1 METKK
6 HPSSQPAGTGQ
17 GRTKTARKSRW
28 LLLIAILLMAMPAT
42 WAQDSP
48 AISVFTEIPTFDRGE
63 DSNWNVLGEG
73 PSKLVDGNTST
84 KYGLSSNDPW
94 VEFHYSS
101 PITPNGYILWTA
113 NDEMGKRNP
122 RSWTIKGKNS
132 GDADWTTIA
141 EVDNSN
147 GDKLPMANFTSTTF
161 FIRNPQSFQ
170 YYRFEATRASNGE
183 FQLAE
188 LQFFEI
194 TGDLHDIQYAKV
206 TGLPRF
212 NEYTGSVIPLNYT
225 VSTLDGTEL
234 VKGTDYTESITKD
247 GLPATVMEKGDYALT
262 ITGKG
267 NYSGS
272 QTIHFVV
279 NNQADYER
287 ALAAIQDGH
296 YYRIFT
302 VVDGQKYYVDIYG
315 KLTANP
321 TSLYNYSFKF
331 SKVAGEAYPYSF
343 TMTGFN
349 GESTFYSK
357 LGERFMNVGYL
368 YITTNFASNEWNSQ
382 VLFLNEEGRYA
393 VRGSNVAD
401 ENLGQYIVGGSYWTV
416 NMRDDKPV
424 AEYSSDK
431 NYVWQLE
438 EDVQKWKEEAY
449 QQALSAIHRF
459 HRYRVS
465 TEVDGQKYY
474 LTFQGYLT
482 ANLAESATFLLSA
495 NGNNGIY
502 STSFSFKGLYYFAG
516 PSEATEAALT
526 PGHLNTTS
534 DDSGQLLFLNEEG
547 RYAIRSTSNI
557 DSNNIY
563 DDTYWTVNMG
573 ANGPLAEYSFDMNF
587 IWQLEE
593 YVPQDMPEYE
603 RALAAI
609 QNGHNYRI
617 FTEVDGQK
625 YYLTDDGHL
634 TNQTNVVSSF
644 LFGKACEE
652 DYFSESCE
660 YLCSFQIKN
669 KGNHFGGPKRM
680 NEAELTPGHLNTFPE
695 YGAWYNQVLF
705 LNEDGRYAIRSTD
718 FIIRNTEQGRYGNTF
733 WTVNIGS
740 NGPMA
745 EYSFDKNYI
754 WQLEEYVL
762 EDRAEYEEALNSIQ
776 EDQFYRVSTE
786 VGGHKY
792 YLRGDGSLSANEA
805 EATSFN
811 FQKVIGE
818 EYEYGFKLKNGKI
831 YFTRPDGTTN
841 AAMTQGHLNTSIS
854 TASNTWDAQVVF
866 LNGEGRY
873 AIRSTNAASGSSGKN
888 LYGNTFWTVKTTD
901 DGPVAEYSF
910 DRNYVWLIEA
920 DPHTNHITE
929 HTNFFLAGT
938 TFPMFQ
944 FKLENMEGWTVVG
957 DDVTVNYAHVNGT
970 TWTET
975 FKLSSLKAY
984 QGDGAGVK
992 LYDLPFSFTEEH
1004 PEPTKDQVGQILVN
1018 AQVTM
1023 QIQNSSGQTES
1034 VIATATLVP
1043 HWRDISFGGYSEAE
1057 SYYFDQWLVSIPY
1070 NCEVM
1075 YLARDNFG
1083 VSYRLYVPDENGNPI
1098 YFGGN
1103 NSYLDYQIYD
1113 SSSQSDVP
1121 DWLELEESSDSLYV
1135 TANISTLFYEEGYS
1149 NFTSMMSNHEDF
1161 DIIFEIRARSGEGEW
1176 EKFIA
1181 SKVTCK
1187 FAGERD
1193 DNVYCLLAGKNWQ
1206 NMLNYDY
1213 ETLAPELEF
1222 IKEDY
1227 TFGDNWFSDYEINPL
1242 SLLDVFAIND
1252 KLYGGADITLSCEGE
1267 EVHKLTKFTGTF
1279 SFLPPPDGRKYYLDI
1294 DFPRYQKHY
1303 TLSYVNPQLK
1313 HIYRIKTY
1321 SDYNDRLSHWFY
1333 NVTFVKNG
1341 QEYYDFT
1348 FDPEFTSY
1356 MFTEDPVDFYVR
1368 KDLHPEGGG
1377 ESNIVA
1383 RISNPD
1389 LFTPIEY
1396 DIKPELK
1403 VFSRVTYSNS
1413 DEEWERL
1420 GENKGLVRNSYPQ
1433 DWTSCGPML
1442 TLNWEEIARNTTIV
1456 TVVDEQ
1462 GNPVTDATLH
1472 TANVDNTMTLQGN
1485 CETGGQYMP
1494 SENGYFIN
1502 TDSQQYAE
1510 LIEVVAQGFQ
1520 PTLATMYM
1528 WNYDYFSRENRNKMR
1543 RHTIVLHKNDTQLAS
1558 ASLETLKRFGNVK
1571 GGQMNAKLA
1580 STDLLAMSSGETL
1593 VYSQNGDYE
1602 TVTKTVDDQK
1612 FGDDGWTGTKYARL
1626 CGSVAY
1632 DGDGFD
1638 PSALNLTVG
1647 ETTLSPAGTKL
1658 LPKSTFT
1665 TFSQN
1670 YCLFEFDLVDQIA
1683 DDATVRP
1690 VVKNGTA
1697 TLAELPKLNN
1707 NTVDLIALSE
1717 ESNID
1722 LSGDLLDPDLT
1733 DVDNKLSGN
1742 GVNMKDMNKAFDKF
1756 NFQMPPVLPFTV
1768 NIEREGD
1775 YFLVRAV
1782 CEMNFLPTGRV
1793 TDVLDKLDNLNY
1805 FDEQYK
1811 ACMDAVNAAKPEEDD
1826 FFSDIPLAP
1835 SAFVGVKGF
1844 LSGIGHYNPETKKID
1859 INFYDGG
1866 LTMEASAKASAR
1878 VTFGIGGFGVS
1889 VDARIASTMALV
1901 NRAAALGDVGGLPK
1915 IDFVLDNQAHLKL
1928 CAWAEAGIDIWIA
1941 KAVVGVRG
1949 GASIDMQTRVVL
1961 PTYSQQTY
1969 TGAKLAV
1976 RAAMEAYA
1984 EARVLFVTKKK
1995 KWKIFDA
2002 QKTWYAPNDA
2012 TNPLHPDYGEG
2023 IFSFSSK
2030 NVTKSYRR
2038 LRRKVIADLGTPII
2052 EKVSGMARPTY
2063 LLGGESVL
2071 FNNLKTASDY
2081 NDDRLQVYA
2090 GGSKSDLVNTGV
2102 SAPMY
2107 DFSAA
2112 HNSSGLEVVA
2122 FEQVKSPINASEL
2135 EAMSEETQMKT
2146 VTENTGIR
2154 VAMRQGSGAWT
2165 TQALGDS
2172 YWNNASVTPAVAV
2185 QADGKAAVV
2194 WQQGVAKYSTDDDR
2208 YIDGTLMLSRYN
2220 GSTWSEPVE
2229 IKRLNS
2235 RSVPT
2240 DYQLT
2245 MKDDSVLVMM
2255 TLKQDVNNPAKQ
2267 PSVVYVSVGPDN
2279 LVRERYTQAEGS
2291 KPQMVHVG
2299 GTNLVGFLQ
2308 QKEDGRDITLST
2320 VNMRGVPTGKLS
2332 GSLGMERRMVND
2344 FRLVVDD
2351 DATDLDGVALLWNQN
2366 DQEATTGDDG
2376 TTTVLMKNRI
2386 YASKLCCHDKQLF
2399 FSAPVE
2405 IATMP
2410 DDVSLVSMDGWLDAL
2425 DMKVAF
2431 CVAND
2436 DEGAAV
2442 LETPVEFTNAID
2454 YKVDYNAYAV
2464 TDEKFVPVTITV
2476 ANNGFSPIS
2485 NVEVVLGDS
2494 TYNHAVTLLPRQ
2506 TMEFTDRYP
2515 VTEDFNGTI
2524 DYQVTADFAPANSN
2538 SLKLRRRAAA
2548 RPHRIKRNGTEMD
2561 VRQVDMALKMLS
2573 RSVDADGKTTVVAEV
2588 NNASLLPLSEGVSC
2602 KVGLYA
2608 SPLAT
2613 EPVGQE
2619 VTVSYGDLYDASTGK
2634 NKTKI
2639 VTLTAEKPNT
2649 SRTLYLRTTPVED
2662 NEVLTDVRP
2671 SNNVLPVALV
2681 GRYMRGDVNNDGR
2694 VDIADVT
2701 ALVNIIS
2708 PTPTLPS
2715 REGVSYNLIVADM
2728 NEDSKIEQD
2737 DLQELVNLVLRS
2749 TVTPAPTSQEV
2760 ELLTN
2765 GDFESSFDGW

>member
-17 GRTKTARKSRW
+17 GRTKTARQSRW
-28 LLLIAILLMAMPAT
+28 LLLIAILLML
-42 WAQDSP
+42 
-48 AISVFTEIPTFDRGE
+48 FG
-63 DSNWNVLGEG
+63 
-73 PSKLVDGNTST
+73 TS
-84 KYGLSSNDPW
+84 L
-94 VEFHYSS
+94 
-101 PITPNGYILWTA
+101 
-113 NDEMGKRNP
+113 
-122 RSWTIKGKNS
+122 
-132 GDADWTTIA
+132 DAKAD
-141 EVDNSN
+141 D
-147 GDKLPMANFTSTTF
+147 
-161 FIRNPQSFQ
+161 
-170 YYRFEATRASNGE
+170 
-183 FQLAE
+183 
-188 LQFFEI
+188 
-194 TGDLHDIQYAKV
+194 
-206 TGLPRF
+206 
-212 NEYTGSVIPLNYT
+212 
-225 VSTLDGTEL
+225 
-234 VKGTDYTESITKD
+234 
-247 GLPATVMEKGDYALT
+247 
-262 ITGKG
+262 
-267 NYSGS
+267 
-272 QTIHFVV
+272 
-279 NNQADYER
+279 QADYER
-287 ALAAIQDGH
+287 ALESIKDYH
-296 YYRIFT
+296 LYRIYSE
-302 VVDGQKYYVDIYG
+302 VDGQKYYINQSGSVTTSVDDACYFLFQKVGGDEYEYG
-315 KLTANP
+315 FWVIREGGLVGVFTYCEDIEDSYSLSYELYQGNP
-321 TSLYNYSFKF
+321 SRLRN
-331 SKVAGEAYPYSF
+331 A
-343 TMTGFN
+343 
-349 GESTFYSK
+349 
-357 LGERFMNVGYL
+357 
-368 YITTNFASNEWNSQ
+368 Q
-382 VLFLNEEGRYA
+382 VFFLNEEGRYA
-393 VRGSNVAD
+393 VRSTNIAHGEEDINLWGSA
-401 ENLGQYIVGGSYWTV
+401 YWTIKLDGEGNV
-416 NMRDDKPV
+416 C
-424 AEYSSDK
+424 AGYSYEK
-431 NYVWQLE
+431 NYLWQLE
-438 EDVQKWKEEAY
+438 EDDV
-449 QQALSAIHRF
+449 
-459 HRYRVS
+459 YR
-465 TEVDGQKYY
+465 
-474 LTFQGYLT
+474 
-482 ANLAESATFLLSA
+482 
-495 NGNNGIY
+495 
-502 STSFSFKGLYYFAG
+502 
-516 PSEATEAALT
+516 
-526 PGHLNTTS
+526 
-534 DDSGQLLFLNEEG
+534 
-547 RYAIRSTSNI
+547 
-557 DSNNIY
+557 
-563 DDTYWTVNMG
+563 
-573 ANGPLAEYSFDMNF
+573 
-587 IWQLEE
+587 
-593 YVPQDMPEYE
+593 
-603 RALAAI
+603 
-609 QNGHNYRI
+609 
-617 FTEVDGQK
+617 
-625 YYLTDDGHL
+625 
-634 TNQTNVVSSF
+634 NV
-644 LFGKACEE
+644 
-652 DYFSESCE
+652 Y
-660 YLCSFQIKN
+660 
-669 KGNHFGGPKRM
+669 P
-680 NEAELTPGHLNTFPE
+680 
-695 YGAWYNQVLF
+695 
-705 LNEDGRYAIRSTD
+705 
-718 FIIRNTEQGRYGNTF
+718 
-733 WTVNIGS
+733 
-740 NGPMA
+740 
-745 EYSFDKNYI
+745 
-754 WQLEEYVL
+754 
-762 EDRAEYEEALNSIQ
+762 
-776 EDQFYRVSTE
+776 
-786 VGGHKY
+786 
-792 YLRGDGSLSANEA
+792 
-805 EATSFN
+805 
-811 FQKVIGE
+811 
-818 EYEYGFKLKNGKI
+818 
-831 YFTRPDGTTN
+831 
-841 AAMTQGHLNTSIS
+841 
-854 TASNTWDAQVVF
+854 
-866 LNGEGRY
+866 
-873 AIRSTNAASGSSGKN
+873 
-888 LYGNTFWTVKTTD
+888 
-901 DGPVAEYSF
+901 
-910 DRNYVWLIEA
+910 
-920 DPHTNHITE
+920 
-929 HTNFFLAGT
+929 AGT
-938 TFPMFQ
+938 TFPKFQ
-944 FKLENMEGWTVVG
+944 FKLEGMTGKTVV
-957 DDVTVNYAHVNGT
+957 DDEVTVTYTHANGT

-975 FKLSSLKAY
+975 YSFSSLKAH
-984 QGDGAGVK
+984 QGDGAGVM

-1004 PEPTKDQVGQILVN
+1004 PDANKDQVGKTLVTAQIAMN
-1018 AQVTM
+1018 
-1023 QIQNSSGQTES
+1023 IRDGSGQTEAVS
-1034 VIATATLVP
+1034 ATATLVP
-1043 HWRDISFGGYSEAE
+1043 RWREMVSGNYYEAE
-1057 SYYFDQWLVSIPY
+1057 DYYFSISGFVDNNVNFDFTGEILYLPRDKFTVGYTIYVKSATSDMVRLGRDAY
-1070 NCEVM
+1070 NSTWP
-1075 YLARDNFG
+1075 N
-1083 VSYRLYVPDENGNPI
+1083 I
-1098 YFGGN
+1098 
-1103 NSYLDYQIYD
+1103 
-1113 SSSQSDVP
+1113 P

-1135 TANISTLFYEEGYS
+1135 TAKISKNITKIANLQSMTS
-1149 NFTSMMSNHEDF
+1149 NFEDVDLIFVINASHWGEEAVDF
-1161 DIIFEIRARSGEGEW
+1161 DA
-1176 EKFIA
+1176 
-1181 SKVTCK
+1181 CK
-1187 FAGERD
+1187 ITAKYANNIYDHF
-1193 DNVYCLLAGKNWQ
+1193 YCLENSITDYMEATIERVGEEVSFEGWG
-1206 NMLNYDY
+1206 YDD
-1213 ETLAPELEF
+1213 
-1222 IKEDY
+1222 KV
-1227 TFGDNWFSDYEINPL
+1227 NPL
-1242 SLLDVFAIND
+1242 ALLDFWEIKD
-1252 KLYGGADITLSCEGE
+1252 DLFGGADITLSYEGE
-1267 EVHKLTKFTGTF
+1267 VIQKLSNFTGTV
-1279 SFLPPPDGRKYYLDI
+1279 SFVPPADGRKYDI
-1294 DFPRYQKHY
+1294 DINCPKYGKHFHRSY
-1303 TLSYVNPQLK
+1303 TQPPFKNVYKIN
-1313 HIYRIKTY
+1313 TY
-1321 SDYNDRLSHWFY
+1321 SDDYNPNWEYYYQLRFFRD
-1333 NVTFVKNG
+1333 G
-1341 QEYYDFT
+1341 QEYWAASFE
-1348 FDPEFTSY
+1348 PENTLYICS
-1356 MFTEDPVDFYVR
+1356 EEPVDFYVWR
-1368 KDLHPEGGG
+1368 NVYDGNKYQEVQG
-1377 ESNIVA
+1377 
-1383 RISNPD
+1383 RISFPD
-1389 LFTPIEY
+1389 WFTPLEY
-1396 DIKPELK
+1396 NIKPELK
-1403 VFSRVTYSNS
+1403 IITNYPHYDDWWAHSSEQAKY
-1413 DEEWERL
+1413 
-1420 GENKGLVRNSYPQ
+1420 VRSLYPQ

-1462 GNPVTDATLH
+1462 GNPVTNATLH
-1472 TANVDNTMTLQGN
+1472 TANVDNTMTLQGK
-1485 CETGGQYMP
+1485 CGTGGQYMP

-1510 LIEVVAQGFQ
+1510 LIEVEAPGYQ

-1528 WNYDYFSRENRNKMR
+1528 WNYDYFSRENRNKTR
-1543 RHTIVLHKNDTQLAS
+1543 RHTIVLHPNDTQLAS

-1571 GGQMNAKLA
+1571 DGQMNAKLA
-1580 STDLLAMSSGETL
+1580 STDLLAMTSGETL
-1593 VYSQNGDYE
+1593 IYSQNGDYE

-1612 FGDDGWTGTKYARL
+1612 FGDEGWTGTKYARL

-1632 DGDGFD
+1632 GDEGLD
-1638 PSALNLTVG
+1638 AEALSLTVG
-1647 ETTLSPAGTKL
+1647 GTTLAPASTKL

-1717 ESNID
+1717 ESNVE
-1722 LSGDLLDPDLT
+1722 LPGDLVDLT
-1733 DVDNKLSGN
+1733 TVDDKVKGN
-1742 GVNMKDMNKAFDKF
+1742 GIDMKDMNKAFDKF

-1782 CEMNFLPTGRV
+1782 CEVNFLPTGRV

-1811 ACMDAVNAAKPEEDD
+1811 ACMDAVNAAKPADDD
-1826 FFSDIPLAP
+1826 FFDDIPLMP
-1835 SAFVGVKGF
+1835 GAFVGVKGF
-1844 LSGIGHYNPETKKID
+1844 LSGVGHYNPETKKID

-1915 IDFVLDNQAHLKL
+1915 IDFVLDNQAHLKV

-2030 NVTKSYRR
+2030 NVTQSYRR

-2052 EKVSGMARPTY
+2052 DKVSGMARPTY

-2081 NDDRLQVYA
+2081 NDDRLQVYTS
-2090 GGSKSDLVNTGV
+2090 GSKSDLVNTGV

-2154 VAMRQGSGAWT
+2154 VAMRRGSSAWT

-2194 WQQGVAKYSTDDDR
+2194 WQQGVAKYSDDDDR

-2267 PSVVYVSVGPDN
+2267 PSVVYVSVSPDD

-2399 FSAPVE
+2399 FSAPVA

-2515 VTEDFNGTI
+2515 VKEDFNGTI

-2573 RSVDADGKTTVVAEV
+2573 KSVDADGKTTVVAEV
-2588 NNASLLPLSEGVSC
+2588 NNASLLPLSEGVLC

-2608 SPLAT
+2608 SPLAA

-2619 VTVSYGDLYDASTGK
+2619 VTVSYSDLYDASTGK

-2649 SRTLYLRTTPVED
+2649 SRTLYLRTTPVEND
-2662 NEVLTDVRP
+2662 EQLTDVRP

-2701 ALVNIIS
+2701 ALVNIINAGGAK
-2708 PTPTLPS
+2708 
-2715 REGVSYNLIVADM
+2715 GVDYNLIVADM
-2728 NEDSKIEQD
+2728 NEDSKIAQD
-2737 DLQELVNLVLRS
+2737 DLQELVDLVLRS
-2749 TVTPAPTSQEV
+2749 TVTPAPASQEV

-2765 GDFESSFDGW
+2765 GDFESSFDGWEVTNGGSGWVIKTSDEGDGINWCESSYALCTMSQTVTLADKGISAEKIDAGNVTCNASAEMRSASEDYNSTGKGGRVCDVTVQMLDANGTVLKTITVLNDLNYYGEWTPYSVTDQLAVGTRQLKYIVRGEDYLNWAGTFGPRFRNLSMRVATAN

>member
-113 NDEMGKRNP
+113 NDELGKRNP

-141 EVDNSN
+141 EVDNSD
-147 GDKLPMANFTSTTF
+147 GDKLPMANNTPTTF
-161 FIRNPQSFQ
+161 YISNPQSFQ

-188 LQFFEI
+188 LQFYEI

-206 TGLPRF
+206 TGLSRVY
-212 NEYTGSVIPLNYT
+212 EYTGSVIPLTYT
-225 VSTLDGTEL
+225 VATIDGKEL
-234 VKGTDYTESITKD
+234 VKNTDYTETITKD
-247 GLPATVMEKGDYALT
+247 GLPATVLEKGDYTLT

-272 QTIHFVV
+272 QTIHFGV
-279 NNQADYER
+279 NSDQADYER
-287 ALAAIQDGH
+287 ALESIKDYH
-296 YYRIFT
+296 LYRIYSE
-302 VVDGQKYYVDIYG
+302 VDGQKYYINQSGSVTTSVDDACYFLFQKVGGDEYEYG
-315 KLTANP
+315 FLVISGEGSYKKV
-321 TSLYNYSFKF
+321 YSGCF
-331 SKVAGEAYPYSF
+331 SE
-343 TMTGFN
+343 TGPDDTYWLRRN
-349 GESTFYSK
+349 E
-357 LGERFMNVGYL
+357 YL
-368 YITTNFASNEWNSQ
+368 YSSNVNDAQ
-382 VLFLNEEGRYA
+382 VFLLNEEGRYA
-393 VRGSNVAD
+393 VRSTNIAHGEEDMNLWGSAFWTIRLNQAGNVC
-401 ENLGQYIVGGSYWTV
+401 VGYSYE
-416 NMRDDKPV
+416 KS
-424 AEYSSDK
+424 YL
-431 NYVWQLE
+431 WQLE
-438 EDVQKWKEEAY
+438 EDET
-449 QQALSAIHRF
+449 
-459 HRYRVS
+459 YR
-465 TEVDGQKYY
+465 
-474 LTFQGYLT
+474 
-482 ANLAESATFLLSA
+482 
-495 NGNNGIY
+495 
-502 STSFSFKGLYYFAG
+502 
-516 PSEATEAALT
+516 
-526 PGHLNTTS
+526 
-534 DDSGQLLFLNEEG
+534 
-547 RYAIRSTSNI
+547 
-557 DSNNIY
+557 
-563 DDTYWTVNMG
+563 
-573 ANGPLAEYSFDMNF
+573 
-587 IWQLEE
+587 
-593 YVPQDMPEYE
+593 
-603 RALAAI
+603 
-609 QNGHNYRI
+609 
-617 FTEVDGQK
+617 
-625 YYLTDDGHL
+625 
-634 TNQTNVVSSF
+634 NV
-644 LFGKACEE
+644 
-652 DYFSESCE
+652 Y
-660 YLCSFQIKN
+660 
-669 KGNHFGGPKRM
+669 P
-680 NEAELTPGHLNTFPE
+680 
-695 YGAWYNQVLF
+695 
-705 LNEDGRYAIRSTD
+705 
-718 FIIRNTEQGRYGNTF
+718 
-733 WTVNIGS
+733 
-740 NGPMA
+740 
-745 EYSFDKNYI
+745 
-754 WQLEEYVL
+754 
-762 EDRAEYEEALNSIQ
+762 
-776 EDQFYRVSTE
+776 
-786 VGGHKY
+786 
-792 YLRGDGSLSANEA
+792 
-805 EATSFN
+805 
-811 FQKVIGE
+811 
-818 EYEYGFKLKNGKI
+818 
-831 YFTRPDGTTN
+831 
-841 AAMTQGHLNTSIS
+841 
-854 TASNTWDAQVVF
+854 
-866 LNGEGRY
+866 
-873 AIRSTNAASGSSGKN
+873 
-888 LYGNTFWTVKTTD
+888 
-901 DGPVAEYSF
+901 
-910 DRNYVWLIEA
+910 
-920 DPHTNHITE
+920 
-929 HTNFFLAGT
+929 AGT
-938 TFPMFQ
+938 TFPKFQ
-944 FKLENMEGWTVVG
+944 FKLENMEGWTVVN
-957 DDVTVNYAHVNGT
+957 DEVTVNYTHANGT

-975 FKLSSLKAY
+975 YPFSSLKAH
-984 QGDGAGVK
+984 QGDGAGVM

-1004 PEPTKDQVGQILVN
+1004 PDATKDQIGETLVTADIALN
-1018 AQVTM
+1018 
-1023 QIQNSSGQTES
+1023 IRNGSGQTEAVS
-1034 VIATATLVP
+1034 ATATLVP
-1043 HWRDISFGGYSEAE
+1043 RWREMTSSGYYETE
-1057 SYYFDQWLVSIPY
+1057 TYYFEDYCYEDY
-1070 NCEVM
+1070 NVPIKLSGEIM
-1075 YLARDNFG
+1075 YL
-1083 VSYRLYVPDENGNPI
+1083 PH
-1098 YFGGN
+1098 
-1103 NSYLDYQIYD
+1103 D
-1113 SSSQSDVP
+1113 SSVGYTIYATGTDGKPYSFKSEDTYLTGNLP

-1135 TANISTLFYEEGYS
+1135 TAKITKDLPLSTVPS
-1149 NFTSMMSNHEDF
+1149 SFTNYREDIVF
-1161 DIIFEIRARSGEGEW
+1161 TFVIRARGGKGNSLLYEACKSTCRYANRMTDHARCIENSGFLNLMNRLTGSQSVEKVGEEVSFEGW
-1176 EKFIA
+1176 GGDYDVNPLA
-1181 SKVTCK
+1181 
-1187 FAGERD
+1187 
-1193 DNVYCLLAGKNWQ
+1193 LLAYW
-1206 NMLNYDY
+1206 
-1213 ETLAPELEF
+1213 E
-1222 IKEDY
+1222 IKD
-1227 TFGDNWFSDYEINPL
+1227 D
-1242 SLLDVFAIND
+1242 LL
-1252 KLYGGADITLSCEGE
+1252 GGADITLSYEGE
-1267 EVHKLTKFTGTF
+1267 VIQKLTKFTGAV
-1279 SFLPPPDGRKYYLDI
+1279 SFLPPADGRKYEVNI
-1294 DFPRYQKHY
+1294 DFPGYGKHFYRSY
-1303 TLSYVNPQLK
+1303 TQPPFKNV
-1313 HIYRIKTY
+1313 YRVSAY
-1321 SDYNDRLSHWFY
+1321 SDSFESVSHYYYISYFQD
-1333 NVTFVKNG
+1333 G
-1341 QEYYDFT
+1341 QEYQWNNPES
-1348 FDPEFTSY
+1348 DPEFEGY
-1356 MFTEDPVDFYVR
+1356 ICTENPMDFYVNKLIR
-1368 KDLHPEGGG
+1368 DEQGLRWIFGKV
-1377 ESNIVA
+1377 SF
-1383 RISNPD
+1383 PD
-1389 LFTPIEY
+1389 WFTPLEY
-1396 DIKPELK
+1396 NIKPELK
-1403 VFSRVTYSNS
+1403 IIPNYPDY
-1413 DEEWERL
+1413 DEWWDHASEKE
-1420 GENKGLVRNSYPQ
+1420 EYVRSLYPQ

-1442 TLNWEEIARNTTIV
+1442 TLNWEEIARNTTLV
-1456 TVVDEQ
+1456 SVVDEQ
-1462 GNPVTDATLH
+1462 GNAITNATLH

-1485 CETGGQYMP
+1485 CGTGGQYLA
-1494 SENGYFIN
+1494 SANGYYIN

-1510 LIEVVAQGFQ
+1510 LIEVEAPGYQ

-1528 WNYDYFSRENRNKMR
+1528 WNYDYFSRENRNKTR

-1612 FGDDGWTGTKYARL
+1612 FGDAGWTGTKYARL
-1626 CGSVAY
+1626 CGSVPY
-1632 DGDGFD
+1632 DGNGFD
-1638 PSALNLTVG
+1638 AEALSLTVG
-1647 ETTLSPAGTKL
+1647 ETTLSPASTKL

-1756 NFQMPPVLPFTV
+1756 NFQMPNVLPFTV

-1811 ACMDAVNAAKPEEDD
+1811 ACMDAVNAAKPADDD
-1826 FFSDIPLAP
+1826 FFDDIPLMP

-1844 LSGIGHYNPETKKID
+1844 LSGVGHYNPETKKID

-1995 KWKIFDA
+1995 KWKIFNA
-2002 QKTWYAPNDA
+2002 QKTWYAPDGA
-2012 TNPLHPDYGEG
+2012 MNPLHPDYGEG

-2030 NVTKSYRR
+2030 NVTKSYKR
-2038 LRRKVIADLGTPII
+2038 LRRKVIANLGTPII
-2052 EKVSGMARPTY
+2052 SNVSGMARPTY

-2122 FEQVKSPINASEL
+2122 FEQVKSPINAGEL

-2165 TQALGDS
+2165 TYELGDP

-2185 QADGKAAVV
+2185 QSDGKAAVV
-2194 WQQGVAKYSTDDDR
+2194 WQQGVAKYSDDDDR
-2208 YIDGTLMLSRYN
+2208 YIDGTLMLSRYD
-2220 GSTWSEPVE
+2220 GSAWSDPVE

-2245 MKDDSVLVMM
+2245 MKDDSVLMMM

-2267 PSVVYVSVGPDN
+2267 PSVVYVSVSPEN
-2279 LVRERYTQAEGS
+2279 QVRERYTQAEGS

-2366 DQEATTGDDG
+2366 DQDATTGDDG

-2619 VTVSYGDLYDASTGK
+2619 VTVSYGDLYDASTAK

-2639 VTLTAEKPNT
+2639 VTLTADKPNT
-2649 SRTLYLRTTPVED
+2649 SRTLYLRTMPVEND
-2662 NEVLTDVRP
+2662 EVLTDVRP

-2701 ALVNIIS
+2701 ALVNIINAGGAK
-2708 PTPTLPS
+2708 
-2715 REGVSYNLIVADM
+2715 GVDYNLIVADM
-2728 NEDSKIEQD
+2728 NEDSKIAQD

-2749 TVTPAPTSQEV
+2749 TVTPAPASQEV

-2765 GDFESSFDGW
+2765 GDFESSFDGWVVTNGGSGWAIETNDDGTHCCTSSYGLCTLTQTVNLADKGISESDIDAGKVTCTASATILAPWENNGKGSTVCEVTVEMLDASGTVLGTETVVNDTGVFTDWTPFSTSFQLASGIRQLKYVVKGEDAKNWGGQFGPRFRNLSMRVATAN

>member
-17 GRTKTARKSRW
+17 GRTKTARQSRW
-28 LLLIAILLMAMPAT
+28 LLLIAILLML
-42 WAQDSP
+42 
-48 AISVFTEIPTFDRGE
+48 FG
-63 DSNWNVLGEG
+63 
-73 PSKLVDGNTST
+73 TS
-84 KYGLSSNDPW
+84 L
-94 VEFHYSS
+94 
-101 PITPNGYILWTA
+101 
-113 NDEMGKRNP
+113 
-122 RSWTIKGKNS
+122 
-132 GDADWTTIA
+132 DAKAD
-141 EVDNSN
+141 D
-147 GDKLPMANFTSTTF
+147 
-161 FIRNPQSFQ
+161 
-170 YYRFEATRASNGE
+170 
-183 FQLAE
+183 
-188 LQFFEI
+188 
-194 TGDLHDIQYAKV
+194 
-206 TGLPRF
+206 
-212 NEYTGSVIPLNYT
+212 
-225 VSTLDGTEL
+225 
-234 VKGTDYTESITKD
+234 
-247 GLPATVMEKGDYALT
+247 
-262 ITGKG
+262 
-267 NYSGS
+267 
-272 QTIHFVV
+272 
-279 NNQADYER
+279 QADYE
-287 ALAAIQDGH
+287 H
-296 YYRIFT
+296 VNT
-302 VVDGQKYYVDIYG
+302 
-315 KLTANP
+315 
-321 TSLYNYSFKF
+321 
-331 SKVAGEAYPYSF
+331 
-343 TMTGFN
+343 
-349 GESTFYSK
+349 
-357 LGERFMNVGYL
+357 
-368 YITTNFASNEWNSQ
+368 
-382 VLFLNEEGRYA
+382 YA
-393 VRGSNVAD
+393 
-401 ENLGQYIVGGSYWTV
+401 
-416 NMRDDKPV
+416 
-424 AEYSSDK
+424 
-431 NYVWQLE
+431 
-438 EDVQKWKEEAY
+438 
-449 QQALSAIHRF
+449 
-459 HRYRVS
+459 
-465 TEVDGQKYY
+465 
-474 LTFQGYLT
+474 
-482 ANLAESATFLLSA
+482 
-495 NGNNGIY
+495 
-502 STSFSFKGLYYFAG
+502 
-516 PSEATEAALT
+516 
-526 PGHLNTTS
+526 
-534 DDSGQLLFLNEEG
+534 
-547 RYAIRSTSNI
+547 
-557 DSNNIY
+557 
-563 DDTYWTVNMG
+563 
-573 ANGPLAEYSFDMNF
+573 
-587 IWQLEE
+587 
-593 YVPQDMPEYE
+593 
-603 RALAAI
+603 
-609 QNGHNYRI
+609 
-617 FTEVDGQK
+617 
-625 YYLTDDGHL
+625 
-634 TNQTNVVSSF
+634 
-644 LFGKACEE
+644 
-652 DYFSESCE
+652 
-660 YLCSFQIKN
+660 
-669 KGNHFGGPKRM
+669 
-680 NEAELTPGHLNTFPE
+680 
-695 YGAWYNQVLF
+695 
-705 LNEDGRYAIRSTD
+705 
-718 FIIRNTEQGRYGNTF
+718 
-733 WTVNIGS
+733 
-740 NGPMA
+740 
-745 EYSFDKNYI
+745 
-754 WQLEEYVL
+754 
-762 EDRAEYEEALNSIQ
+762 
-776 EDQFYRVSTE
+776 
-786 VGGHKY
+786 
-792 YLRGDGSLSANEA
+792 
-805 EATSFN
+805 
-811 FQKVIGE
+811 
-818 EYEYGFKLKNGKI
+818 
-831 YFTRPDGTTN
+831 
-841 AAMTQGHLNTSIS
+841 
-854 TASNTWDAQVVF
+854 
-866 LNGEGRY
+866 
-873 AIRSTNAASGSSGKN
+873 
-888 LYGNTFWTVKTTD
+888 
-901 DGPVAEYSF
+901 
-910 DRNYVWLIEA
+910 
-920 DPHTNHITE
+920 
-929 HTNFFLAGT
+929 AGT
-938 TFPMFQ
+938 TFPKFQ
-944 FKLENMEGWTVVG
+944 FKLENMTGVTVVD
-957 DDVTVNYAHVNGT
+957 DDVTVTYTHVNGK

-975 FKLSSLKAY
+975 YKLSSLKAH
-984 QGDGAGVK
+984 QGDGVGVK

-1004 PEPTKDQVGQILVN
+1004 PDANKDQVGKTLVTAQIAMN
-1018 AQVTM
+1018 
-1023 QIQNSSGQTES
+1023 IRNGSGQTEAVS
-1034 VIATATLVP
+1034 ATATLVP
-1043 HWRDISFGGYSEAE
+1043 QWREISFGGYSEVE
-1057 SYYFDQWLVSIPY
+1057 SYHFDLYAGNDGNIPI
-1070 NCEVM
+1070 NFTGEVM
-1075 YLARDNFG
+1075 YLPRDNYSIG
-1083 VSYRLYVPDENGNPI
+1083 YRIYYPDENGNPV
-1098 YFGGN
+1098 YLGGN
-1103 NSYLDYQIYD
+1103 SAYLDQNSY
-1113 SSSQSDVP
+1113 SSGQSDVP

-1135 TANISTLFYEEGYS
+1135 TAKIQTLFEVS
-1149 NFTSMMSNHEDF
+1149 NFVLTQVDNYQEEDI
-1161 DIIFEIRARSGEGEW
+1161 DIIFEITARSGDNEPEN
-1176 EKFIA
+1176 FVA
-1181 SKVTCK
+1181 CK
-1187 FAGERD
+1187 GIYKYAGYKP
-1193 DNVYCLLAGKNWQ
+1193 DNVHCSLNGRMDLLWTWYDES
-1206 NMLNYDY
+1206 ML
-1213 ETLAPELEF
+1213 ERT
-1222 IKEDY
+1222 KENY
-1227 TFGDNWFSDYEINPL
+1227 TFGDDWFSDYEIDPL
-1242 SLLDVFAIND
+1242 SLLDVIYITD
-1252 KLYGGADITLSCEGE
+1252 KLFEGADITLSCEGQAIQ
-1267 EVHKLTKFTGTF
+1267 KLTKFTGYF
-1279 SFLPPPDGRKYYLDI
+1279 SFLPPADGRKYYLDI

-1303 TLSYVNPQLK
+1303 TLSYVNPQIK
-1313 HIYRIKTY
+1313 NVYRIKTY
-1321 SDYNDRLSHWFY
+1321 SDYFDRLSDLYYSISYF
-1333 NVTFVKNG
+1333 KNG
-1341 QEYYDFT
+1341 QECSSMVSEQEWT
-1348 FDPEFTSY
+1348 GY
-1356 MFTEDPVDFYVR
+1356 MTTEEPVDFYVE
-1368 KDLHPEGGG
+1368 KDLHPEGDGR
-1377 ESNIVA
+1377 IDVVA

-1389 LFTPIEY
+1389 LFTPVEY
-1396 DIKPELK
+1396 NIKPELK
-1403 VFSRVTYSNS
+1403 VFGANLVNDGEYFS
-1413 DEEWERL
+1413 EEDM
-1420 GENKGLVRNSYPQ
+1420 NYVRSFYPTE
-1433 DWTSCGPML
+1433 WTSCGPML
-1442 TLNWEEIARNTTIV
+1442 TLNWEEMARNTTLV

-1462 GNPVTDATLH
+1462 GNPVTNATLH
-1472 TANVDNTMTLQGN
+1472 TANVDNAMTLQGN
-1485 CETGGQYMP
+1485 CGTGGQYM
-1494 SENGYFIN
+1494 SSVNGYYIN

-1510 LIEVVAQGFQ
+1510 FIEVVAPGYQ

-1528 WNYDYFSRENRNKMR
+1528 WNYDYFSRENRNKTR
-1543 RHTIVLHKNDTQLAS
+1543 RHTIVLHPNDTQLGS

-1571 GGQMNAKLA
+1571 DGQMNAKLA
-1580 STDLLAMSSGETL
+1580 NTDLLAMSSGETL
-1593 VYSQNGDYE
+1593 IYSQNGDYE

-1612 FGDDGWTGTKYARL
+1612 FGDAGWTGTKYARL

-1632 DGDGFD
+1632 GDNENFD
-1638 PSALNLTVG
+1638 PEALSLTVG
-1647 ETTLSPAGTKL
+1647 GTTLAPASTKL
-1658 LPKSTFT
+1658 LPKSVFT
-1665 TFSQN
+1665 TFSKN

-1690 VVKNGTA
+1690 VVKNGSA
-1697 TLAELPKLNN
+1697 TLAELPSLNN

-1717 ESNID
+1717 ESNVE
-1722 LSGDLLDPDLT
+1722 LPGDLVDLT
-1733 DVDNKLSGN
+1733 TVDDKVKGQ
-1742 GVNMKDMNKAFDKF
+1742 GIDMKDMNKAFDKF

-1782 CEMNFLPTGRV
+1782 CEVNFLPTGRV
-1793 TDVLDKLDNLNY
+1793 TDILDKLDNLNY

-1844 LSGIGHYNPETKKID
+1844 LSGVGHYNPETKKID

-1995 KWKIFDA
+1995 TWKIFDA

-2030 NVTKSYRR
+2030 NVTQSYRR

-2052 EKVSGMARPTY
+2052 DKVSGMARPTY

-2081 NDDRLQVYA
+2081 NDDRLQVYS
-2090 GGSKSDLVNTGV
+2090 GGSKSDLVDTGV
-2102 SAPMY
+2102 GAPMY

-2112 HNSSGLEVVA
+2112 HNKSGLEVVA

-2154 VAMRQGSGAWT
+2154 VAMRQGGGAWT
-2165 TQALGDS
+2165 TQALGDP

-2194 WQQGVAKYSTDDDR
+2194 WQQGVAKNNADDDR

-2267 PSVVYVSVGPDN
+2267 PSVVYVSVSPDDQ
-2279 LVRERYTQAEGS
+2279 VRERYTQAEGS

-2351 DATDLDGVALLWNQN
+2351 NATDLDGVALLWNQN

-2442 LETPVEFTNAID
+2442 LETPVEFTNAFD

-2619 VTVSYGDLYDASTGK
+2619 VTVSYSDLYDASTGK

-2649 SRTLYLRTTPVED
+2649 SRTLYLRTTPVEND
-2662 NEVLTDVRP
+2662 EQLTDVRP

-2701 ALVNIIS
+2701 ALVNIINAGGAK
-2708 PTPTLPS
+2708 
-2715 REGVSYNLIVADM
+2715 GVDYNLIVADM
-2728 NEDSKIEQD
+2728 NEDSKIAQD
-2737 DLQELVNLVLRS
+2737 DLQELVDLVLRS
-2749 TVTPAPTSQEV
+2749 TVTPAPASQEV

-2765 GDFESSFDGW
+2765 GDFESSFDGWEVTNGGSGWLIEEDYCISSYEECVLSQTVTLSDFNISESNIDNGSVACTASADMLAQWDQNGKGSRICEVTVQMLDASGNVLGTETVLNDTGIFLDWTSFTKSFQLESGTRKLKYTVRGQDSKGWGGYYGPRFRNLSMRVSTAN

>member
-17 GRTKTARKSRW
+17 GRTKTARQSRW
-28 LLLIAILLMAMPAT
+28 LLLLATLLMFMPTA
-42 WAQDSP
+42 WAQDTP
-48 AISVFTEIPTFDRGE
+48 AISVFTEIPTIDGGE
-63 DSNWNVLGEG
+63 NSNWNFYNES

-84 KYGLSSNDPW
+84 KYGLSGNDPW

-101 PITPNGYILWTA
+101 PITPHGYILWTA
-113 NDEMGKRNP
+113 NDELGKRNP

-147 GDKLPMANFTSTTF
+147 GDKLPMANNTPTTF
-161 FIRNPQSFQ
+161 YMSNFVAYQ

-188 LQFFEI
+188 LQFFELTGGPNDLQYATI
-194 TGDLHDIQYAKV
+194 TGITSEYV
-206 TGLPRF
+206 
-212 NEYTGSVIPLNYT
+212 YTGSVIPLVYT
-225 VSTLDGTEL
+225 VTAYDGTIL
-234 VKGTDYTESITKD
+234 TKGTDYTESITKD
-247 GLPATVMEKGDYALT
+247 GLPAAVKEKGDYVLT

-267 NYSGS
+267 SYSGS
-272 QTIHFVV
+272 KKLTFNV
-279 NNQADYER
+279 NSNQADYER
-287 ALAAIQDGH
+287 ALSVIKDNTL
-296 YYRIFT
+296 YRIFT
-302 VVDGQKYYVDIYG
+302 EVDGQRYYLNKWGI
-315 KLTANP
+315 LT
-321 TSLYNYSFKF
+321 TSVSDSYRFRF
-331 SKVAGEAYPYSF
+331 QKVGGEAYEYGFLVFSEDGSYIFTNNSNFENSF
-343 TMTGFN
+343 
-349 GESTFYSK
+349 SFYFSSYQGADSQ
-357 LGERFMNVGYL
+357 L
-368 YITTNFASNEWNSQ
+368 SCSQ
-382 VLFLNEEGRYA
+382 VFFLNEEGRYA
-393 VRGSNVAD
+393 VRSTNVAH
-401 ENLGQYIVGGSYWTV
+401 G
-416 NMRDDKPV
+416 
-424 AEYSSDK
+424 
-431 NYVWQLE
+431 
-438 EDVQKWKEEAY
+438 
-449 QQALSAIHRF
+449 
-459 HRYRVS
+459 
-465 TEVDGQKYY
+465 
-474 LTFQGYLT
+474 
-482 ANLAESATFLLSA
+482 
-495 NGNNGIY
+495 
-502 STSFSFKGLYYFAG
+502 
-516 PSEATEAALT
+516 
-526 PGHLNTTS
+526 
-534 DDSGQLLFLNEEG
+534 EEG
-547 RYAIRSTSNI
+547 INLWGSAFWAIKLDGEGKVCS
-557 DSNNIY
+557 
-563 DDTYWTVNMG
+563 G
-573 ANGPLAEYSFDMNF
+573 YS
-587 IWQLEE
+587 
-593 YVPQDMPEYE
+593 YE
-603 RALAAI
+603 
-609 QNGHNYRI
+609 
-617 FTEVDGQK
+617 
-625 YYLTDDGHL
+625 
-634 TNQTNVVSSF
+634 
-644 LFGKACEE
+644 
-652 DYFSESCE
+652 
-660 YLCSFQIKN
+660 
-669 KGNHFGGPKRM
+669 
-680 NEAELTPGHLNTFPE
+680 
-695 YGAWYNQVLF
+695 
-705 LNEDGRYAIRSTD
+705 
-718 FIIRNTEQGRYGNTF
+718 
-733 WTVNIGS
+733 
-740 NGPMA
+740 
-745 EYSFDKNYI
+745 KNYI
-754 WQLEEYVL
+754 WQLERGETYRNEY
-762 EDRAEYEEALNSIQ
+762 
-776 EDQFYRVSTE
+776 
-786 VGGHKY
+786 
-792 YLRGDGSLSANEA
+792 
-805 EATSFN
+805 
-811 FQKVIGE
+811 
-818 EYEYGFKLKNGKI
+818 
-831 YFTRPDGTTN
+831 
-841 AAMTQGHLNTSIS
+841 
-854 TASNTWDAQVVF
+854 
-866 LNGEGRY
+866 
-873 AIRSTNAASGSSGKN
+873 
-888 LYGNTFWTVKTTD
+888 
-901 DGPVAEYSF
+901 
-910 DRNYVWLIEA
+910 
-920 DPHTNHITE
+920 
-929 HTNFFLAGT
+929 LAGT
-938 TFPMFQ
+938 TFPKFQ
-944 FKLENMEGWTVVG
+944 FKLENMEGWTVVD
-957 DDVTVNYAHVNGT
+957 DDVTVTYTHANGT
-970 TWTET
+970 TWTEHYP
-975 FKLSSLKAY
+975 FSSLKVH
-984 QGDGAGVK
+984 QDDGVGVK

-1004 PEPTKDQVGQILVN
+1004 PDATKDQIGKILVT
-1018 AQVTM
+1018 AQIAMDVRDG
-1023 QIQNSSGQTES
+1023 SGQTD
-1034 VIATATLVP
+1034 VLNAKATLVP
-1043 HWRDISFGGYSEAE
+1043 QLRDISFGGYSEAE
-1057 SYYFDQWLVSIPY
+1057 SYYFDQWLVSIPF
-1070 NCEVM
+1070 NGEVM

-1103 NSYLDYQIYD
+1103 DSYLDYQIYD

-1161 DIIFEIRARSGEGEW
+1161 DIIFEIRARSGDGEW

-1193 DNVYCLLAGKNWQ
+1193 DNVYCLLNGSTN
-1206 NMLNYDY
+1206 LLSYDY
-1213 ETLAPELEF
+1213 ETIAPELE
-1222 IKEDY
+1222 KELDY
-1227 TFGDNWFSDYEINPL
+1227 YEIYGDFNKPWFWFDSYINPRY
-1242 SLLDVFAIND
+1242 LLDIFTIND
-1252 KLYGGADITLSCEGE
+1252 KLFGGADLTLSCEGQ
-1267 EVHKLTKFTGTF
+1267 VIQKLSKFTGTF
-1279 SFLPPPDGRKYYLDI
+1279 SFLPPADGRKYYLDL

-1303 TLSYVNPQLK
+1303 TLSYVNPKLNNV
-1313 HIYRIKTY
+1313 YRVKIY
-1321 SDYNDRLSHWFY
+1321 SDYKDRLSSWSY
-1333 NVTFVKNG
+1333 DLSYVKNG
-1341 QEYYDFT
+1341 QEYITYN
-1348 FDPEFTSY
+1348 FDPVTSKY
-1356 MFTEDPVDFYVR
+1356 IRTDEPVDFYVR
-1368 KDLHPEGGG
+1368 KIFFPEGG
-1377 ESNIVA
+1377 SDYSVVA
-1383 RISNPD
+1383 RISHPD
-1389 LFTPIEY
+1389 LFTAVEY
-1396 DIKPELK
+1396 NIKPELK
-1403 VFSRVTYSNS
+1403 VFSRVTYSTYQEEYEHL
-1413 DEEWERL
+1413 DENDEN
-1420 GENKGLVRNSYPQ
+1420 ENKGLILNSYPA

-1442 TLNWEEIARNTTIV
+1442 TLNWEEIIRNTTIV
-1456 TVVDEQ
+1456 SVVDEQ

-1510 LIEVVAQGFQ
+1510 LIEVVAPGYQ

-1528 WNYDYFSRENRNKMR
+1528 WNYDYFSRENRNKTR
-1543 RHTIVLHKNDTQLAS
+1543 RHTIVLHKNDAQLAS

-1571 GGQMNAKLA
+1571 DGQMNAKLA
-1580 STDLLAMSSGETL
+1580 NTDLLAMSSGETL

-1612 FGDDGWTGTKYARL
+1612 FGDAGWTGTKYARL
-1626 CGSVAY
+1626 CGSVPY
-1632 DGDGFD
+1632 DGNSFD
-1638 PSALNLTVG
+1638 AEALSLTVG
-1647 ETTLSPAGTKL
+1647 ETTLSPASTKL

-1665 TFSQN
+1665 TFSKN
-1670 YCLFEFDLVDQIA
+1670 YCLFEFDLVDQIE

-1690 VVKNGTA
+1690 VVKNGSA
-1697 TLAELPKLNN
+1697 TLAELPSLNN

-1717 ESNID
+1717 ESNVE
-1722 LSGDLLDPDLT
+1722 LPGDLVDLT
-1733 DVDNKLSGN
+1733 TVDDKVKGQ
-1742 GVNMKDMNKAFDKF
+1742 GIDMKDMNKAFDKF
-1756 NFQMPPVLPFTV
+1756 SFQMPPVLPFTV

-1782 CEMNFLPTGRV
+1782 CEVNFLPTGRV
-1793 TDVLDKLDNLNY
+1793 TDILDKLDNLNY

-1811 ACMDAVNAAKPEEDD
+1811 ACMDAVNAAKPADDD
-1826 FFSDIPLAP
+1826 FFDDIPLMP

-1844 LSGIGHYNPETKKID
+1844 LSGVGHYNPETKKID

-1995 KWKIFDA
+1995 KWKIFNA
-2002 QKTWYAPNDA
+2002 QKTWYAPDGA
-2012 TNPLHPDYGEG
+2012 MNPLHPDYGEG

-2052 EKVSGMARPTY
+2052 SNVSGMARPTY

-2081 NDDRLQVYA
+2081 NDDRLQVYS

-2102 SAPMY
+2102 GAPMY

-2122 FEQVKSPINASEL
+2122 FEQVKSPINAGEL

-2165 TQALGDS
+2165 TQALGDP

-2185 QADGKAAVV
+2185 QSDGKAAVV
-2194 WQQGVAKYSTDDDR
+2194 WQQAVAKDSDDDDR
-2208 YIDGTLMLSRYN
+2208 YIDGTLMLSRYD
-2220 GSTWSEPVE
+2220 GSAWSDPVE

-2245 MKDDSVLVMM
+2245 MKEDSVLVMM

-2267 PSVVYVSVGPDN
+2267 PSVVYVSVSPDDQ
-2279 LVRERYTQAEGS
+2279 VRERYTQAEGS

-2548 RPHRIKRNGTEMD
+2548 RPHLIKRNGTEMD

-2619 VTVSYGDLYDASTGK
+2619 VTVSYSDLYDASTGK

-2649 SRTLYLRTTPVED
+2649 SRTLYLRTTPVEND
-2662 NEVLTDVRP
+2662 EVLTDVRP

-2701 ALVNIIS
+2701 ALVNIINAGGAK
-2708 PTPTLPS
+2708 
-2715 REGVSYNLIVADM
+2715 GVDYNLIVADM
-2728 NEDSKIEQD
+2728 NEDSKIAQD
-2737 DLQELVNLVLRS
+2737 DLQELVDLVLRS
-2749 TVTPAPTSQEV
+2749 TVTPAPASQEV

-2765 GDFESSFDGW
+2765 GDFESSFDGWEVTNGGSGWGIETNDDGTHCCTSSYGLCTLTQTVNLADKGISESDIDAGKVTCTASATILAPWENNGKGSTVCEVTVEMLDASGTVLGTETVVNDTGVFTDWTPFSTSFQLASGTRQLKYVVKGEDAKNWGGQFGPRFRNLSMRVATAN